1 MDTGAGGTVAAGDA
15 PHATQR
21 GEARMF
27 TGIVEERGRIV
38 DVHLDGSGAGTA
50 PGSARLTV
58 HGPKVTSDVGHGDSI
73 AVSGVCLTVV
83 ERDGET
89 FTVDVMAETLRR
101 TTVGALAAGDEVNLE
116 RSVTPTTRLGG
127 HIVQG
132 HVDGTGTVVRRTEHP
147 AYDEIRIRTSAALGR
162 YLAPKGSVAVDGIS
176 LTVIDVVDLDEG
188 TDDTA
193 HDTADHSDDR
203 GNDTGAEFSIGIIP
217 ETRTATTLGAARAGT
232 VVNLEVDVMAKYA
245 ERLLTAGTR
254 KRETA

>member
-1 MDTGAGGTVAAGDA
+1 
-15 PHATQR
+15 
-21 GEARMF
+21 MF

-38 DVHLDGSGAGTA
+38 DVHLDGPGADAT

-83 ERDGET
+83 ERDGDT

-101 TTVGALAAGDEVNLE
+101 TTVGALTAGDEVNLE

-147 AYDEIRIRTSAALGR
+147 AYDEIRIRTSAELAR
-162 YLAPKGSVAVDGIS
+162 YLAPKGAVAVDGIS
-176 LTVIDVVDLDEG
+176 LTVIDVVDLVDG
-188 TDDTA
+188 AGADD
-193 HDTADHSDDR
+193 
-203 GNDTGAEFSIGIIP
+203 GAEFGIGIIP
-217 ETRTATTLGAARAGT
+217 ETRTATTLGAARPGT
-232 VVNLEVDVMAKYA
+232 VVNLEADVMAKYA
-245 ERLLTAGTR
+245 ERLLTAGAR
-254 KRETA
+254 KQETA